1 MNSSNS
7 NNGDVIVVGDGI
19 LGRAIAL
26 ELSDSAARVIQVGLL
41 GEGSASSAAGA
52 MLGAIGEATAEKIS
66 EVDEVETRLRVEALR
81 MYPEWLRRIS
91 NESGQGIVHG
101 NGTFIISNATAASDR
116 ANLSHMRKTA
126 RLHNL
131 AVQEVSPLDIPGY
144 RPSPRCL
151 ADSAIFLPE
160 EGWVDSSSLLFAL
173 DEALRK
179 HDYVVRYPIG
189 ITRLMWRNDVVE
201 GVELVNG
208 TRLFAP
214 KIIVAAG
221 AATASILAD
230 SGLPSVLPPVMCGK
244 GSSLTVSTETPA
256 PPHVIRTPNREFAC
270 GTHVVPRAN
279 GGLYLGATNR
289 ISDTPASK
297 GGATAGEVHNL
308 IHSGNHEINTSLR
321 TAPINGIFFGYRP
334 LTTDRY
340 PLFGR
345 TRLQGLYVATG
356 TYRNGILMAPAI
368 ARAIGEL
375 LTNSEVED
383 TIFAPVRRSD
393 LLSRINNNMDTAIS
407 QGSRD
412 LVSFLQ
418 EPHGALPYNRSEELT
433 LFIEAL
439 LRMSLSDDRRGQEDK
454 ARARA
459 LLLERPIAESIP
471 QLFYQLQGRN
481 N

>member
-1 MNSSNS
+1 MNSSNV

-26 ELSDSAARVIQVGLL
+26 ELSDSAARIIQVGHL
-41 GEGSASSAAGA
+41 GEGAASSAAGA

-66 EVDEVETRLRVEALR
+66 EVDEAETQLRVDALR

-91 NESGQGIVHG
+91 NQSSQNIVQG
-101 NGTFIISNATAASDR
+101 NGTFIISNATSASDR

-126 RLHNL
+126 GLHNL
-131 AVQEVSPLDIPGY
+131 PVQDVSPLDIPGY
-144 RPSPRCL
+144 RPSPRCI

-160 EGWVDSSSLLFAL
+160 EGWVDSSSLLSAL

-179 HDYVVRYPIG
+179 RDHIVRYPIG
-189 ITRLMWRNDVVE
+189 ITRLIWRNDVVE

-208 TRLFAP
+208 TRLFAQ

-230 SGLPSVLPPVMCGK
+230 SGLHSVLPPVMCGK
-244 GSSLTVSTETPA
+244 GSSLTLSTETPA
-256 PPHVIRTPNREFAC
+256 PHVIRTPNREFAC

-297 GGATAGEVHNL
+297 GGPTAGEIHNL
-308 IHSGNHEINTSLR
+308 LHSGIHEINTSLR
-321 TAPINGIFFGYRP
+321 TVPINGIFFGYRP

-393 LLSRINNNMDTAIS
+393 LLTRIKNTTDTAIS

-433 LFIEAL
+433 HFIEAL
-439 LRMSLSDDRRGQEDK
+439 LRMSLSDDSRGQEDK

-459 LLLERPIAESIP
+459 LLSERPIAESIP
-471 QLFYQLQGRN
+471 RLFYQLQGRN